1 METATERNLFTPR
14 TPTNEDMMIAGQVH
28 LQSAAARHRASGL
41 HRGIMPEVFTM
52 APCHSRRDCRWDE
65 DIWKKEVL
73 RRAGVDAHT
82 ADVADRLPR
91 GFTSIPDR
99 RYILRPEAIESV
111 FVMYRLTGR
120 AELLEAGGGV
130 GHVHGHQ
137 HHDEHRAGQ
146 LGGRR
151 RHGHSQGAAAGDR
164 LDGVALDGETLKYF
178 FTSSSVTRGWRVDGF
193 VFSTEAHPFRRMAG

>member
-1 METATERNLFTPR
+1 M
-14 TPTNEDMMIAGQVH
+14 
-28 LQSAAARHRASGL
+28 
-41 HRGIMPEVFTM
+41 RGRSTYKALPHGIVPAVFTV
-52 APCHSRRDCRWDE
+52 ASCQRFSPWHPLPLE

-73 RRAGVDAHT
+73 RRAGVDANT
-82 ADVADRLPR
+82 AESRAQAAALIVADRLPR

-99 RYILRPEAIESV
+99 RYILRPEAIENV
-111 FVMYRLTGR
+111 PVMYRITGR

-178 FTSSSVTRGWRVDGF
+178 YL
-193 VFSTEAHPFRRMAG
+193 VFSDPRLASGRVRIQYGSASFPANGGVAWFVSGILCSVMCA